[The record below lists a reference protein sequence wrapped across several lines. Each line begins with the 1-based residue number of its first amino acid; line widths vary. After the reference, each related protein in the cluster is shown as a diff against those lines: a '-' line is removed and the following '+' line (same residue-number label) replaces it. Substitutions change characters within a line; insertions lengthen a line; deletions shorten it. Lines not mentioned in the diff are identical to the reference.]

1 MINIKKQLSTLFF
14 VVLPLITLG
23 EQGNQSDEL
32 NKPVIKSK
40 VKAMTMKPRISSEE
54 EVSDPNTGYIYQAIW
69 SDSLNPFAIK
79 PLRLTGFDRECIVTS
94 SSNHLEV
101 IQFIG
106 DSWQNIS
113 RIPFSVPHYYSGYSW
128 TTGDLGNDGTDEI
141 IACHDSFVSQYKWNG
156 KKFLPQTAIF
166 PYLIEQVR
174 IGDINNDGDNEL
186 VFFCGES
193 LPHDRIGY
201 PYHLCIAKWKGSKL
215 NIIWD
220 DSTKLDYAVRNM
232 PDFLILIADVVNN
245 GFNQL
250 LLSRSQSDVSPT
262 EYNLLLWNSE
272 KRNLEF
278 SKSFRITNQ
287 IVPGDSYISSLP
299 FISGR
304 LDYFTKGDTTLLS
317 GMMFSAGEKYLEF
330 YYNILKI
337 EGDSLVQARPIFH
350 NLTSGTCFIDID
362 GKGFGL
368 LVIWREPPSTTN
380 MFRFYRL

>member
-1 MINIKKQLSTLFF
+1 MADGGKKPIKVFTKH
-14 VVLPLITLG
+14 V
-23 EQGNQSDEL
+23 
-32 NKPVIKSK
+32 
-40 VKAMTMKPRISSEE
+40 ISSED
-54 EVSDPNTGYIYQAIW
+54 EVIDPDTGYIYQGIW
-69 SDSLNPFAIK
+69 SDSLDPFAIK
-79 PLRLTGFDRECIVTS
+79 PLRLNGFDRECVVTTS
-94 SSNHLEV
+94 NNHLEV

-106 DSWQNIS
+106 DTWQYIS
-113 RIPFSVPHYYSGYSW
+113 RIPFSLSHYDYYGGYSW
-128 TTGDLGNDGTDEI
+128 TTGDLDKDGTDEI
-141 IACHDSFVSQYKWNG
+141 ITCHDSLVSQYKWNG
-156 KKFLPQTAIF
+156 KNFLAQTAVF

-201 PYHLCIAKWKGSKL
+201 PYHFCIAKWKDSRL
-215 NIIWD
+215 NMIWD
-220 DSTKLDYAVRNM
+220 DNTKLDYGVSNM
-232 PDFLILIADVVNN
+232 PDFLILIADVVNT

-278 SKSFRITNQ
+278 NKSFRITNQ

-304 LDYFTKGDTTLLS
+304 LDYFTKGDTTFLS
-317 GMMFSAGEKYLEF
+317 GMMFSAGEKYLE
-330 YYNILKI
+330 YCYNILKI
-337 EGDSLVQARPIFH
+337 EKDSLVQVLPIFH
-350 NLTSGTCFIDID
+350 NLTSSTCFIDLD
-362 GKGFGL
+362 GKGIGIFL
-368 LVIWREPPSTTN
+368 IWRELPSTTN